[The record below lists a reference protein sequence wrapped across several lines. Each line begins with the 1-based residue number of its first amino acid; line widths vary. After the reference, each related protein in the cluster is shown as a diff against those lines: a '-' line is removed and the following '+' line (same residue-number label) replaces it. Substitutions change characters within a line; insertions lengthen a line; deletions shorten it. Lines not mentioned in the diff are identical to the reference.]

1 MLSMIKLYKVTN
13 MDKFIPDM
21 YQKSIF
27 TINYKKLKKRGIKC
41 LLFDLD
47 NTMVA
52 YTEDKP
58 SQDIKE
64 LFHLLSSDFKI
75 IILSN
80 ATKKRLTPF
89 KETLNVDVA
98 FSSHKPLKKKYQK
111 IMRLYDLRPQEIAC
125 IGDQLITDI
134 LGANRNDCLSILVN
148 SIGTKEPIWTRF
160 NRFFERFIL
169 KNLAKKSILE
179 KGKYYE

>member
-1 MLSMIKLYKVTN
+1 

-27 TINYKKLKKRGIKC
+27 TIDYKKLKKRGIKC

-47 NTMVA
+47 NTMVP
-52 YTEDKP
+52 YTEKVP

-64 LFHLLSSDFKI
+64 LFHLLSADFKV

-80 ATKKRLTPF
+80 ASKKRLTPF
-89 KETLNVDVA
+89 KDVLNVDVA
-98 FSSHKPLKKKYQK
+98 FSSRKPFKTKYQK
-111 IMRLYDLRPQEIAC
+111 IMRLYEFKPDEIAC
-125 IGDQLITDI
+125 IGDQIMTDVW
-134 LGANRNDCLSILVN
+134 GANRNDCLSIFVN
-148 SIGTKEPIWTRF
+148 AIGTKEPIWTKF
-160 NRFFERFIL
+160 NRFFEGFIL
-169 KNLAKKSILE
+169 RNLAKKNILE